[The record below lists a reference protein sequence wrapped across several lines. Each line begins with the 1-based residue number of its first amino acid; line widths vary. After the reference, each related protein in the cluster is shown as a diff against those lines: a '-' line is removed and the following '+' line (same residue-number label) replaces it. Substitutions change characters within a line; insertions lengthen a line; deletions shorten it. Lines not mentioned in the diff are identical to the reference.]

1 MLRRCFSAVEPSGLR
16 RAERLLAGAGREQ
29 TEIFLFFLYSSGDWC
44 RPMFVRGAWRSG
56 WGAPVFLVGRL
67 RYCGFAEDGGV
78 ARGGGGGVE
87 RGRGGEVGG
96 HAAARLQILGDR
108 AALFVDAI
116 EGEGQAR
123 RRMQPLQL
131 AGDAKPR
138 FVKMANLRL
147 GHALADEL
155 VDLPHLL
162 RLLSAPADDPP
173 PTDQR
178 RPAAIVPP

>member
-1 MLRRCFSAVEPSGLR
+1 MA
-16 RAERLLAGAGREQ
+16 AGR
-29 TEIFLFFLYSSGDWC
+29 D
-44 RPMFVRGAWRSG
+44 V
-56 WGAPVFLVGRL
+56 V
-67 RYCGFAEDGGV
+67 V
-78 ARGGGGGVE
+78 ARGLDFGCVWAIGS
-87 RGRGGEVGG
+87 EVG
-96 HAAARLQILGDR
+96 APDEARLQILGDR